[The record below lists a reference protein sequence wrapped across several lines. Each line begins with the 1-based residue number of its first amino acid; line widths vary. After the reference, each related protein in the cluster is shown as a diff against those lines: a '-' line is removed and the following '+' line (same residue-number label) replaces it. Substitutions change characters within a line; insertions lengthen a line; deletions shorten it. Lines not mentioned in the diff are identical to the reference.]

1 MTAGT
6 TPWSW
11 YSDPEVLQLEQER
24 IFHRSWQY
32 VGHAERAERTGD
44 RFPAWAGDV
53 PVLVVR
59 AEDGLRA
66 FLNVCRHRGSL
77 LVEGDENR
85 PRRRLGGAAQEGEE
99 ALPARPSRTIQCPYH
114 AWTYG
119 LDGSLRAAPRS
130 EREAAFD
137 AEQLSL
143 VPLRLETWGP
153 FLFVNPDAGAPSL
166 AETLGPLPDLLPVDG
181 LVFHVR
187 DEYEL
192 AANWK
197 IGCENYLECYH
208 CPVAHKGF
216 SAAYETDPDTYR
228 LEAVAD
234 HVLSQFAPSKGD
246 GEGQFHF
253 VWPNLKLN
261 TYAGTPNLSI
271 GPLLPAGPER
281 SSGFLDYFFAPE
293 ADDAWIEELLA
304 FDREVGAEDRAL
316 VERVQKGVRSGLVAE
331 GNLLGESEQLVA
343 RFQELVGSALS

>member
-1 MTAGT
+1 MAART

-11 YSDPEVLQLEQER
+11 YSDPEVLRREQEM
-24 IFHRSWQY
+24 IFRRSWQY
-32 VGHAERAERTGD
+32 VGHAGRAERVGD
-44 RFPAWAGDV
+44 RFAAWAGEV

-77 LVEGDENR
+77 LVEGEENR
-85 PRRRLGGAAQEGEE
+85 A
-99 ALPARPSRTIQCPYH
+99 SIQCPYH

-130 EREAAFD
+130 EREGAFD
-137 AEQLSL
+137 PAELSL

-153 FLFVNPDAGAPSL
+153 FLFVNPDPDARPL
-166 AETLGPLPDLLPVDG
+166 AETLGRLPELLPLDG
-181 LVFHVR
+181 LMFHIR
-187 DEYEL
+187 DDYEL

-234 HVLSQFAPSKGD
+234 HVLSQFAPSKGA

-261 TYAGTPNLSI
+261 VYAGTPNLSI

-281 SSGFLDYFFAPE
+281 STGYLDYFFAPD
-293 ADDAWIEELLA
+293 ADPGWIEELLE
-304 FDREVGAEDRAL
+304 FDREVGGEDRAL

-343 RFQELVGSALS
+343 RFQELVAGAIG